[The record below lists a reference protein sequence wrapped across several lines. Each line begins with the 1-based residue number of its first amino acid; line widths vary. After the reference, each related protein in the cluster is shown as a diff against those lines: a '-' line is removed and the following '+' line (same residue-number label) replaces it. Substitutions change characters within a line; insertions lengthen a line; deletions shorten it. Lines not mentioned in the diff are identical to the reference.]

1 MSKQQIRID
10 RLEIR
15 LRRVAPTAARSAVQ
29 GLGQHI
35 LDQLTSQKLSGRN
48 RAVNIARL
56 EPAPLQVSAGAGP
69 NELRTALGSSITNA
83 IRSKL
88 K

>member
-1 MSKQQIRID
+1 MSKQYIRID

-15 LRRVAPTAARSAVQ
+15 LRRIAPATARRAVQ
-29 GLGQHI
+29 GLGRNL
-35 LDQLTSQKLSGRN
+35 LDQLASHNLSVKN

-56 EPAPLQVSAGAGP
+56 QPATLQVAAGAGP
-69 NELRTALGSSITNA
+69 TEVRTAIGNSITKS